1 MDSHQP
7 TRNILTLGSRYPRQ
21 VAALR
26 VAIGIWLLI
35 VTAALYHS
43 GHAGQWAW
51 LLVPTAV
58 LHFALAYRLLR
69 IARRGSGR
77 HMQFQ

>member
-7 TRNILTLGSRYPRQ
+7 AQSILTLGSRHPRQ

-35 VTAALYHS
+35 VTVFLYRS

-58 LHFALAYRLLR
+58 LHFGLAYRLLR
-69 IARRGSGR
+69 IARRDSG
-77 HMQFQ
+77 HMQFR